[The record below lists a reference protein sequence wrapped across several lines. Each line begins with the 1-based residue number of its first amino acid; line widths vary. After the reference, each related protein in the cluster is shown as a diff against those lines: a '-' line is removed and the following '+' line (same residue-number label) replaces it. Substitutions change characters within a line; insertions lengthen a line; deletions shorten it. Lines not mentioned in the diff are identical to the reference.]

1 MTKSATQSSSTIL
14 TIDDLS
20 DLLEM
25 LSSVKHKCVYVGL
38 KLGVSYPTIESIT
51 KQHAT
56 HLDQLREIL
65 QHRLKQVPHLTQ
77 HDILQALRSTT
88 VEESVMASEIQSQNM
103 LASASPKV
111 RTEPLVLSFSTA
123 TLGPP
128 TCALTSEAASSR
140 PEIEPVTCSMSNL
153 QQAAYLPA
161 QTPCQIS
168 SQPLATPTNRMY
180 QHYTGQ
186 WPPHRHSTLPPYVPQ
201 YPVLYPGAWWG
212 MHTPYMCPV
221 PPQQPYYHHPNPYSS
236 ALLQPSAEQCTVS
249 TTQST
254 IAVNISTD
262 NQMQPDTSHQPFHQ
276 DQPHFSSCTSTVQQ
290 VGQAPPNPHHG
301 MTTHGHLHQV
311 NPQQVSQ
318 CQSQQQDTSNHVS
331 QIKSND
337 TSRAAF
343 DCDTPPA
350 KRVHLEAPMDQFI
363 SYIKQTYRLSV
374 VEKSL
379 NVIKWPP
386 TPSKIFINL
395 ACIDWRTVVT
405 RKEADEFTRAMV
417 EDGNVDVIMKKK
429 TPIEF
434 SDIVQD
440 LPDTALEK
448 VILVE
453 GAPGVGKS
461 TFAWELCRRWE
472 RGEIAQ
478 QYKLVLL
485 LRLRDDRISKAQK
498 LRDLLY
504 HPENSVG
511 DVVKADLIKTFGD
524 KCLIILEGFDELPD
538 ACRTE
543 SSIFLELINGQ
554 LLPLATI
561 LVTSRPWATSALVD
575 MCHHNIF
582 KHIEILGFTETQI
595 EEYVRSAFTDE
606 KNPENDQMQEKDIED
621 TMTYIATYPQ
631 IKACMYIPLNS
642 AIVVSVYQESKAG
655 RCILPKTLTELYYAL
670 TQTLLLRYLR
680 GHPVH
685 KRIRHIQ
692 SLEKDL
698 PQEVYEQLLEI
709 SEIAYNGICKD
720 WGDSVQLIY
729 SDLLPTFETLGLMQ
743 SVSQM
748 YVTQGVKVSHNFL
761 HLTVQEFLA
770 ALHISNMTPEKQLEH
785 FKRHKEGRFRVVL
798 RFLSGLTKL
807 LNISLEH
814 RRALLEK
821 PRSHPTPKQRL
832 ASMNPHNVSAQDTS
846 YTQMKP
852 DLSVS
857 LHPLNW
863 LFETQSSDVIK
874 AWLQDKTIEFK
885 FPRQMSPLEYYS
897 AGYCIAHS
905 SARWVLTIQEH
916 KEETDLKMFCDGI
929 TSTKEVDFKIGLKV
943 LVYMATEKIETLLT
957 NLGPHLQELHLK
969 LRDGSIVLENLSA
982 LHVLHLD
989 LKCKK
994 TFDLTPSLLPQ
1005 SLEPLTVEAGSGSNV
1020 LELKSC
1026 ATIRVLASSL
1036 QYLKL
1041 SSGKEE
1047 LHGVVRKEMLLDSEC
1062 MESTTKAM
1070 ADSTS
1075 LQLRSLEVDCDC
1087 IFTATA
1093 AELFATSITNSKQL
1107 QNLHIG
1113 SQCTLE
1119 QEGIES
1125 LVKAMA
1131 NNESLPLKNLTLPT
1145 LEISDSAADSLAL
1158 LIQKYN
1164 IMTVEFV
1171 TGKKSCFVRGRITF
1185 MTASSE
1191 REKLQIWSEGIQGI
1205 TKVIACNTS
1214 LSLKSLHIEGYPQ
1227 TTAPIIKALANND
1240 SLPLKR
1246 LTLPTLDI
1254 SDTAAESLAL
1264 FIQKCATLEFV
1275 CWEGSEVTLITACGL
1290 REMAN
1295 AEHHYSWLPPTAT
1308 GWYHHCVV
1316 NCIEDGT
1323 DFDHIWQHHS
1333 FRGTFTCHSI
1343 GDEGACSFGASLIK
1357 NSNVR
1362 RLYFNSNHAHPVLT
1376 KVLHHGRH
1384 HLTNKKISDAGVTA
1398 IAQALHHNSTLLH
1411 TAKTPL

>member
-25 LSSVKHKCVYVGL
+25 LSSVKHKCVYIGL

-51 KQHAT
+51 KQHGT

-77 HDILQALRSTT
+77 HDIFQALRSTT
-88 VEESVMASEIQSQNM
+88 VEESVVASEIQSQNM
-103 LASASPKV
+103 LASASPQV

-186 WPPHRHSTLPPYVPQ
+186 WPPHRHSILPPYVPQ
-201 YPVLYPGAWWG
+201 YPVLYPGAWLG

-221 PPQQPYYHHPNPYSS
+221 PPQQPYYHHRNPYSS

-262 NQMQPDTSHQPFHQ
+262 NQMQPDTSHQPFRQ

-318 CQSQQQDTSNHVS
+318 CQSQQQDISDHVS
-331 QIKSND
+331 QMESND

-350 KRVHLEAPMDQFI
+350 KRVHLETPMDQFI
-363 SYIKQTYRLSV
+363 RYIKQTYQLSV

-478 QYKLVLL
+478 QYRLVLL
-485 LRLRDDRISKAQK
+485 LRLRDDRISKAQN

-504 HPENSVG
+504 HPKASVCDAVEEN
-511 DVVKADLIKTFGD
+511 LIHTFGD

-538 ACRTE
+538 TCRTE
-543 SSIFLELINGQ
+543 SSLFLKLINGQ

-561 LVTSRPWATSALVD
+561 LVTSRPWAASALLD

-595 EEYVRSAFTDE
+595 EEYVRSAFTSE
-606 KNPENDQMQEKDIED
+606 KNSANDPLQEKDIED

-680 GHPVH
+680 GHPVY
-685 KRIRHIQ
+685 KKIRHIQ
-692 SLEKDL
+692 SFENDL

-709 SEIAYNGICKD
+709 SEIAYNGICTD

-729 SDLLPTFETLGLMQ
+729 SDLPPTFETLGLMQ

-748 YVTQGVKVSHNFL
+748 YITQGVTVSHNFL

-770 ALHISNMTPEKQLEH
+770 ALHISNMPPEEQLKH

-798 RFLSGLTKL
+798 RFLAGLTKL
-807 LNISLEH
+807 LNISLEQ
-814 RRALLEK
+814 RRALLDK
-821 PRSHPTPKQRL
+821 PRS
-832 ASMNPHNVSAQDTS
+832 VSTRYAT
-846 YTQMKP
+846 YTQIES
-852 DLSVS
+852 DISASV
-857 LHPLNW
+857 HNLNW
-863 LFETQSSDVIK
+863 MFETQSTDVIK
-874 AWLQDKTIEFK
+874 AWLQDKTVEFK

-916 KEETDLKMFCDGI
+916 KEESDLKMFCDGI
-929 TSTKEVDFKIGLKV
+929 ASTKEADFKIGLKV
-943 LVYMATEKIETLLT
+943 LVYMATEKIETLLA
-957 NLGPHLQELHLK
+957 NLGPHIQELHLK

-982 LHVLHLD
+982 LQVLHLE
-989 LKCKK
+989 LNCKK

-1005 SLEPLTVEAGSGSNV
+1005 SLEPLTIEAGSGSSD
-1020 LELKSC
+1020 LGLKSC
-1026 ATIRVLASSL
+1026 AAIRVLAPSL
-1036 QYLKL
+1036 NYLKFT
-1041 SSGKEE
+1041 SGKEKQ
-1047 LHGVVRKEMLLDSEC
+1047 HGVVSKEMLIDSKCIEL
-1062 MESTTKAM
+1062 TTKAM

-1087 IFTATA
+1087 RFTATTAEVFA
-1093 AELFATSITNSKQL
+1093 ASIT
-1107 QNLHIG
+1107 
-1113 SQCTLE
+1113 
-1119 QEGIES
+1119 
-1125 LVKAMA
+1125 
-1131 NNESLPLKNLTLPT
+1131 
-1145 LEISDSAADSLAL
+1145 
-1158 LIQKYN
+1158 YRN
-1164 IMTVEFV
+1164 IYRTYVL
-1171 TGKKSCFVRGRITF
+1171 G
-1185 MTASSE
+1185 
-1191 REKLQIWSEGIQGI
+1191 
-1205 TKVIACNTS
+1205 
-1214 LSLKSLHIEGYPQ
+1214 P
-1227 TTAPIIKALANND
+1227 
-1240 SLPLKR
+1240 
-1246 LTLPTLDI
+1246 
-1254 SDTAAESLAL
+1254 
-1264 FIQKCATLEFV
+1264 
-1275 CWEGSEVTLITACGL
+1275 
-1290 REMAN
+1290 N
-1295 AEHHYSWLPPTAT
+1295 AH
-1308 GWYHHCVV
+1308 
-1316 NCIEDGT
+1316 
-1323 DFDHIWQHHS
+1323 
-1333 FRGTFTCHSI
+1333 
-1343 GDEGACSFGASLIK
+1343 
-1357 NSNVR
+1357 
-1362 RLYFNSNHAHPVLT
+1362 
-1376 KVLHHGRH
+1376 
-1384 HLTNKKISDAGVTA
+1384 
-1398 IAQALHHNSTLLH
+1398 
-1411 TAKTPL
+1411 